1 MALSDLAPTAL
12 MFALPFSILGIV
24 LLALGIGFI
33 NDILHAHIREGQ
45 VIGLLLRAM
54 FFISGVFF
62 SAEHIPEEF
71 LEWHLLNPVAT
82 YLELGRA
89 AVLGEMGVL
98 EPIHLV
104 RAGPRPPL

>member
-1 MALSDLAPTAL
+1 
-12 MFALPFSILGIV
+12 
-24 LLALGIGFI
+24 
-33 NDILHAHIREGQ
+33 
-45 VIGLLLRAM
+45 M

-104 RAGPRPPL
+104 RAGLISVVTFSLGLMFFSRNERGTIRVI